1 MDYPYTRRTSQT
13 LHFSSDKVIQSS
25 KADYRYCRNGV
36 QNTPN
41 GWEPALLLRFLC
53 LFAANP
59 FAFSG
64 IGLEFFLHSWN
75 HVQVHAPSRIL
86 IGVLALLSGLVA
98 LTASAARATVRA
110 DPHYIIDAWET
121 DDGLPENSATA
132 IVQTPDGY
140 LWFGTFNGLV
150 RFNGVQFTVF
160 NPDNTP
166 QLPDADI
173 VNLHL
178 DKSGRLWVSTY
189 RGLVVYADGQWRQLT
204 WINVES
210 GDYARTFAERA
221 NGDLLITT
229 FSGKLFEFSNGH
241 VAELPPPPG
250 EKGQGYFG
258 GVDED
263 GRWWAVQHKFI
274 GRWEKERWTPMIS
287 PPDVLGNAVGVEP
300 ARDGGM
306 WLLLGKE
313 LRRLRRG
320 TEVARVTLSEPRG
333 GVWSLSEDSLGN
345 VWIAT
350 FDQGVC
356 RVSTNGTMVWWNA
369 TNGES
374 DHGRCIF
381 EDREKNLWVGTSG
394 DGLRRFT
401 SRRIQHLAP
410 EGGRKGL
417 QVQSVWPDDHGGA
430 WGAPTVAGCSTLAR
444 PG

>member
-1 MDYPYTRRTSQT
+1 
-13 LHFSSDKVIQSS
+13 
-25 KADYRYCRNGV
+25 
-36 QNTPN
+36 
-41 GWEPALLLRFLC
+41 
-53 LFAANP
+53 
-59 FAFSG
+59 
-64 IGLEFFLHSWN
+64 
-75 HVQVHAPSRIL
+75 L

-98 LTASAARATVRA
+98 VSASAARPVFRS
-110 DPHYIIDAWET
+110 DPHHIIDAWET

-178 DKSGRLWVSTY
+178 DKGGRLWVSTY

-204 WINVES
+204 RIEVES

-229 FSGKLFEFSNGH
+229 FSGKLFEYSNGQ
-241 VAELPPPPG
+241 VVELPPPPG
-250 EKGQGYFG
+250 EKGQGYLG
-258 GVDED
+258 GADED
-263 GRWWAVQHKFI
+263 GHWWAVQHKFI
-274 GRWEKERWTPMIS
+274 GRWEKERRVPMIS
-287 PPDVLGNAVGVEP
+287 PPDNLGTAVGFGP

-306 WLLLGKE
+306 WLLLGNE
-313 LRRLRRG
+313 LRRLRQG

-333 GVWSLSEDSLGN
+333 GVWSLSEDSHGN

-356 RVSTNGTMVWWNA
+356 RVSTNGTMVWWGEA
-369 TNGES
+369 NGES

-401 SRRIQHLAP
+401 SRRIQYLAP

-417 QVQSVWPDDHGGA
+417 QVQSVWPDVDGGV
-430 WGAPTVAGCSTLAR
+430 WGAPTVAGCSTSAR